1 MPIFRERNSE
11 TAVPCLGVWCDG
23 TYAAVAVG
31 HAFYPSGARF
41 ECMLR
46 LERMLT
52 EQHADPRKNFR
63 SSFKPKL
70 GHVQNIHHMGRSMS
84 RFTIL
89 PVANVAWPL

>member
-52 EQHADPRKNFR
+52 EQHADLRKNFR
-63 SSFKPKL
+63 SSFKNKNWVMYRTYITWGCLRLDSPFCL
-70 GHVQNIHHMGRSMS
+70 
-84 RFTIL
+84 
-89 PVANVAWPL
+89 